1 MVGIFLEGVV
11 VLPEVMHELRRT
23 RDKDLIF
30 KIDFEKVYDKV
41 KSNFLKVDRERKG
54 FADHWT

>member
-11 VLPEVMHELRRT
+11 VLREVMHELSRT
-23 RDKDLIF
+23 SDKDLIF
-30 KIDFEKVYDKV
+30 KIVFEKVYDKV